1 MNADQFIQAANDFA
15 KASAKTSSDEIQQAY
30 EVNVSCLA
38 RPGAEVL
45 VIRKPWPMGRWGK
58 VVSFREFNPCYFRVE
73 VELDGKLIHMPA
85 SALTRW
91 VGAPDCEKA
100 ELQNIYLLMKING
113 LTLAQ

>member
-1 MNADQFIQAANDFA
+1 
-15 KASAKTSSDEIQQAY
+15 
-30 EVNVSCLA
+30 
-38 RPGAEVL
+38 
-45 VIRKPWPMGRWGK
+45 
-58 VVSFREFNPCYFRVE
+58 